1 MKDLPASDRALLLRT
16 DFADDAAWAA
26 LLAAVR
32 EPQREEGFQAEVLA
46 VSDREYDGSTV
57 DQLLALARRGR
68 FRSYLL
74 VADPTTI
81 SHPDR
86 PVLVINLSHQPGR
99 TFRAIPSSMWSVEN
113 NLSLANMDFS
123 DFAES
128 VDADGIFRGFAT

>member
-1 MKDLPASDRALLLRT
+1 MKDLPASDRALLLRA
-16 DFADDAAWAA
+16 DFADDATWAA

-57 DQLLALARRGR
+57 DQLLSLARRGR

-74 VADPTTI
+74 VADRTTI
-81 SHPDR
+81 AHPDR
-86 PVLVINLSHQPGR
+86 PVLVIDLSHQPGPHVPR
-99 TFRAIPSSMWSVEN
+99 NPSCMWSVEN

-123 DFAES
+123 DFFLS
-128 VDADGIFRGFAT
+128 LDRHGTSD